1 MALAPETIDL
11 TSGTPGIGLRRTF
24 TTPGTHPFDTVTWEK
39 RDARI
44 SNWKTGE
51 VAFEQLGV
59 EVPST
64 WSVNATNILAQK
76 YFRGTL
82 NTNERETS
90 LKQVVNRVVDT
101 ITTWGTEGGYFVSD
115 EEAAIFSDELKYLI
129 IHQKGAF
136 NSPVWFNIGVK
147 GVPQQASACFILSVE
162 DKMDAILN
170 WYVEEGTIFKG
181 GSGAGINLSRIRSSA
196 ELLKGGGTASGP
208 VSFMRGADSSAG
220 TIKSGGKTRRAAK
233 MVMLDIDHPDIE
245 EFIWCKSVEERK
257 ARVLREA
264 GFDMDLDGADSHS
277 IQYQN
282 ANNSVRV
289 TDEFMT
295 AVENDDDWDLVARTT
310 GEVVRTVKARDL
322 MRQFAQS
329 TWECADPGMQYDS
342 TINRWHTSANTGKIN
357 GSNPCSEYMHLDNS
371 ACNLA
376 SLNLLTFLNDDDTFD
391 VDGFMS
397 GVEAF
402 FTAQEILVGRA
413 DYPTDPIGET
423 SRNFRQLGL
432 GYANIGALLMNLGLP
447 YDSDEGR
454 AYAAAITSLMT
465 GHAYYTS
472 AKTSA
477 RMGPHAGYA
486 ENEEHMLRVLRQH
499 QEANASI
506 DEELAPTDLLTAAQE
521 SWDRTVELAP
531 VVGVRNAQAT
541 VLAPTGTIGLLMDCD
556 TTGIEPD
563 LGLCKMKKLVGGGTM
578 MIVNQSVPR
587 ALRRLG
593 YDETAVEAITA
604 YIDENKTIL
613 GAPGLHPDHVAVF
626 ACSMGDNPI
635 HYLGHVKMMAAVQP
649 FISGAISKT
658 VNMPEDV
665 SVEDVEQL
673 HIDAWKMGVKA
684 IAIYRDNCKVAQ
696 PLSMAKK
703 DDDSADDDAV
713 DATVA
718 AAVAPV
724 TEIVEKVVY
733 KPVREKLPRNRRSR
747 TFDFRVADCKGFVT
761 VGEYDDGRPG
771 EVFLR
776 VSKQGSTLAGIMD
789 ALAISISHGL
799 QYGVPLRTYVETF
812 TGMRFE
818 PAGMT
823 DDPDIR
829 ISTSIMDYL
838 FRKLAVLYMEPAER
852 SQMGIFTTGERT
864 QQTLPGVDE
873 TVTVQGQEMASDPP
887 SVDSADEIVAKI
899 EAAEAAPAQAAAPVE
914 QAMTDPDA
922 PLCMQCGV
930 TMNRSGSCHACPS
943 CGNTSGCS

>member
-1 MALAPETIDL
+1 MSLAPDQT
-11 TSGTPGIGLRRTF
+11 GIGLRRYF
-24 TTPGTHPFDTVTWEK
+24 TTEGVDPYDTVTWEQ

-59 EVPST
+59 EVPSQ

-82 NTNERETS
+82 GTPERETS
-90 LKQVVNRVVDT
+90 LRDVADRVVNT
-101 ITTWGTEGGYFVSD
+101 ITRWGIEGGYFD
-115 EEAAIFSDELKYLI
+115 AGEAEIFADELRYLI

-136 NSPVWFNIGVK
+136 NSPVWFNIGVE
-147 GVPQQASACFILSVE
+147 GVPQQASACFILAVE
-162 DKMDAILN
+162 DKMEAILN
-170 WYVEEGTIFKG
+170 WYTEEGVIFKG

-208 VSFMRGADSSAG
+208 VSFMRGADASAG

-233 MVMLDIDHPDIE
+233 MVMLDIDHPDVE
-245 EFIWCKSVEERK
+245 EFIWCKATEERK

-282 ANNSVRV
+282 ANNSIRV
-289 TDEFMT
+289 TDEFME
-295 AVENDDDWDLVARTT
+295 AVVNDEDWHLRARTT
-310 GEVVRTVKARDL
+310 GEIIRTTKARDL
-322 MRQFAQS
+322 MRQFSQA

-342 TINRWHTSANTGKIN
+342 TINRWHTSPVTGKIN

-376 SLNLLTFLNDDDTFD
+376 SLNLLTFLEDDDTFD
-391 VDGFMS
+391 VDGFKAA
-397 GVEAF
+397 VETF

-413 DYPTDPIGET
+413 DYPTEPIGEN
-423 SRNFRQLGL
+423 SRKFRQLGL

-454 AYAAAITSLMT
+454 ALAATITSLMT
-465 GHAYYTS
+465 GHAYYVS
-472 AKTSA
+472 ARTAA
-477 RMGPHAGYA
+477 RMGPHEGYA
-486 ENEEHMLRVLRQH
+486 ENREPMLRVLSQH
-499 QEANASI
+499 QAAAEEI
-506 DEELAPTDLLTAAQE
+506 DTAGVPVELIDAGRTAWAQATELAAE
-521 SWDRTVELAP
+521 
-531 VVGVRNAQAT
+531 VGVRNAQAT

-563 LGLCKMKKLVGGGTM
+563 LGLSKIKKLVGGGTM
-578 MIVNQSVPR
+578 VIVNQSVPR

-593 YDETAVEAITA
+593 YSANQIEAIVD

-613 GAPGLHPDHVAVF
+613 GAPGLDPAHTAVF
-626 ACSMGDNPI
+626 ACSMGDNAI
-635 HYLGHVKMMAAVQP
+635 HYTGHVKMMAAVQP

-658 VNMPEDV
+658 VNMPEEV
-665 SVEDVEQL
+665 TVEDVEQL
-673 HIDAWKMGVKA
+673 HIDAWRMGVKA

-703 DDDSADDDAV
+703 SDAEDDDRA
-713 DATVA
+713 ATA
-718 AAVAPV
+718 TDTAQSLLPAE
-724 TEIVEKVVY
+724 TIVEKIVY
-733 KPVREKLPRNRRSR
+733 KPVREKLPRDRRSR
-747 TFDFRVADCKGFVT
+747 TFEFRVADCKGFVT

-789 ALAISISHGL
+789 ALAISLSHGL
-799 QYGVPLRTYVETF
+799 QYGVPLRTFVETF

-829 ISTSIMDYL
+829 IASSIMDYL
-838 FRKLAVLYMEPAER
+838 FRKLAVIYLSYEER
-852 SQMGIFTTGERT
+852 AGLGIFTTGERS

-873 TVTVQGQEMASDPP
+873 TTSSTGELPADPP
-887 SVDSADEIVAKI
+887 SVESADELLASLS
-899 EAAEAAPAQAAAPVE
+899 APDAVS
-914 QAMTDPDA
+914 DPDA
-922 PLCMQCGV
+922 PICMQCGI
-930 TMNRSGSCHACPS
+930 TMQRAGSCHACPG